1 MLLLDKGRRTSL
13 AWPFAERSIKG
24 SPTIFRVPPK
34 KVERGPLMMDRVP
47 LPTKAAFEEEAAA
60 AFEAAFTVVSVHKIM
75 HRSLPRRQEK
85 LRNEKI
91 QAKIS
96 REGGMLQPL
105 PVHGDFGFF
114 VSCFGLLDG

>member
-47 LPTKAAFEEEAAA
+47 LPTKAASEEEAAA
-60 AFEAAFTVVSVHKIM
+60 AFESSLHSSFSSQNHAQEPPSEAGEAA
-75 HRSLPRRQEK
+75 
-85 LRNEKI
+85 
-91 QAKIS
+91 
-96 REGGMLQPL
+96 
-105 PVHGDFGFF
+105 
-114 VSCFGLLDG
+114 